1 MKKTS
6 ASVVLFLLVAALIA
20 GCAGTG
26 APEPLPLPSQ
36 TPSQNPTATVVQ
48 PTTTPFAEINV
59 DPASL
64 KGRQIQFMH
73 PWNGETAL
81 EMAKLID
88 EFNQTNSWGIHMIAQ
103 TPGSEG
109 MLINQLTEDLATG
122 NQPALAAISV
132 DALLKGADAETRMID
147 LNPYLY
153 SKDWGLSPG
162 ILNDLNPVYLEQD
175 QVGGYQYGIPAER
188 TAVMMFY
195 NISWAKELG
204 FSTTPVSPTE
214 FQDQICSAAKE
225 LMKDDDPAND
235 GLGGWIISTDGL
247 VTYSWLTALN
257 APVFASGQFT
267 FDTPQVQEAFRYM
280 HNLLTSNCAW
290 NPRLPAPYDYFARR
304 QALVYSGYLQ
314 DILPQMDAFSRNS
327 NSDEWTLIPFP
338 SDQKQQVV
346 IEGPSYA
353 ILKTTPEDQLAAWL
367 FIRWMSE
374 PAQQIRFVQA
384 SETLPLSSGVKDQ
397 LLDSGAMTQPWKD
410 AIASA
415 GIPVVVPSDRF
426 WTLARTILEDSSW
439 QLYKTNL
446 TDSGIPALLAE
457 MDRTFVELKD
467 RQP

>member
-6 ASVVLFLLVAALIA
+6 ASIVLFLLVVALIA

-26 APEPLPLPSQ
+26 IPESPSSPSQ
-36 TPSQNPTATVVQ
+36 TPSQNPTATVVK
-48 PTTTPFAEINV
+48 PTTTPLAEINV

-64 KGRQIQFMH
+64 KGRQIHFMH
-73 PWNGETAL
+73 PWNGATAL

-88 EFNQTNSWGIHMIAQ
+88 EFNQTNSWGIHLITE

-109 MLINQLTEDLATG
+109 MLINQLAEDMVTG
-122 NQPALAAISV
+122 NQPALVALSV
-132 DALLKGADAETRMID
+132 DALLKGADAERQMID

-153 SKDWGLSPG
+153 SKDWGLSAD
-162 ILNDLNPVYLEQD
+162 IRNDLNPVFLEQD
-175 QVGGYQYGIPAER
+175 RVGGYQYGIPAER

-195 NISWAKELG
+195 NVTWAKELG
-204 FSTTPVSPTE
+204 FSTPPASPTE
-214 FQDQICSAAKE
+214 FQDQICSAAKA

-257 APVFASGQFT
+257 APLFAMGQFT
-267 FDTPQVQEAFRYM
+267 FNTPQVQQAFGYM
-280 HNLLTSNCAW
+280 HNLLASNCAW

-314 DILPQMDAFSRNS
+314 DILPQVDAFSRNS
-327 NSDEWTLIPFP
+327 NADEWTVIPFP
-338 SDQKQQVV
+338 SDQKHQVV

-374 PAQQIRFVQA
+374 PSQQSRFVQA
-384 SETLPLSSGVKDQ
+384 SGTLPLSSGAKNQ
-397 LLDSGAMTQPWKD
+397 LLDSGSMSKPWKD
-410 AIASA
+410 AVTSA
-415 GIPVVVPSDRF
+415 GIPVAVPSNRY
-426 WTLARTILEDSSW
+426 WTLARTVLEDSSW

-446 TDSGIPALLAE
+446 TDAGIPALLAE

-467 RQP
+467 RQ